1 MMDGFKIVPVQMLG
15 DGSILNLEPYR
26 NKYSPY
32 SRVHE
37 VGPAVPGDEVLVDTY
52 YGLAYDRWIRDGG
65 APYGLTD
72 LIPAEPLDDFAT
84 GFLRVP
90 FARIPCFNVRDLAS
104 LLAMIDRI
112 RQIDPGLKLLFRG
125 QSDEYTLGRNSE
137 TLQLLY
143 GGEVRE
149 PSLLPSAERRNINI
163 DAVGPTWCGF
173 LRFVLDTW
181 ATEREDEK
189 QFERIHKFGEHYLF
203 HRFALAMAQHY
214 GLPSSGLDVTDSLEV
229 ALFFAL
235 HEFSPHATD
244 PGRVICSRVTQG
256 GGNPVLYMF
265 GMEMDQDFLRF
276 ESELLGELPATRPA
290 RQSAYFLYR
299 GWRMAR
305 NVAAEGLLASFNID
319 PAGDYGPL
327 PDVET
332 LFPSPDVFGAAIDGG
347 KRFLAEELPELHRFL
362 KYFAWLQSSTSPV

>member
-1 MMDGFKIVPVQMLG
+1 MDGFQTVPVQILG
-15 DGSILNLEPYR
+15 DGSILNLAPYR
-26 NKYSPY
+26 NMYSPY

-37 VGPAVPGDEVLVDTY
+37 VGPAVSGEDVLVDTY
-52 YGLAYDRWIRDGG
+52 YGLAYDRWIQDGG
-65 APYGLTD
+65 APYGVTD
-72 LIPAEPLDDFAT
+72 MIPAEPLDEFAT

-90 FARIPCFNVRDLAS
+90 FARIPCFNVSDLTS
-104 LLAMIDRI
+104 LSVMLDRI

-125 QSDEYTLGRNSE
+125 QTGEYTLGRNAE

-143 GGEVRE
+143 GAEVRE

-181 ATEREDEK
+181 ATRRDDKK

-203 HRFALAMAQHY
+203 HRFALAIAKHY

-235 HEFSPHATD
+235 HEFSHDAID
-244 PGRVICSRVTQG
+244 PSRVICSRVTQG
-256 GGNPVLYMF
+256 GAAPVLYIF

-290 RQSAYFLYR
+290 RQSAYFLSR
-299 GWRMAR
+299 GWGMAR
-305 NVAAEGLLASFNID
+305 NVAAESLLASFNID

-327 PDVET
+327 PDVGA
-332 LFPSPDVFGAAIDGG
+332 LFPKSDPFGAAIDGG
-347 KRFLAEELPELHRFL
+347 KRFLGEELPEVYRFL
-362 KYFAWLQSSTSPV
+362 KDFAWVQSSTSPL